1 MTISEAL
8 RIIEEEKRKAQKTL
22 NALPPSGRRN
32 ATKLKE
38 LVMAYIT
45 VIVALEKL
53 QAQVH
58 CRDCKHWGTG
68 VAGETD
74 MVKCC
79 VYGGYMVGN
88 NGYCVYGERKEEK
101 EHET

>member
-1 MTISEAL
+1 MTI
-8 RIIEEEKRKAQKTL
+8 
-22 NALPPSGRRN
+22 RN
-32 ATKLKE
+32 AIKVLRGIEAAVGSERHIAIVT
-38 LVMAYIT
+38 AIT
-45 VIVALEKL
+45 AMEKL

-79 VYGGYMVGN
+79 EYAGYMVGN
-88 NGYCVYGERKEEK
+88 NGYCVFAEK
-101 EHET
+101 SSHR